1 MCGIAGVAM
10 ADGSAPDGALVGR
23 MIKAIAHRGPDG
35 EGAYTSGNVGIGH
48 NRLAIIDLETG
59 DQPIRGPRGIVL
71 VANAEIYNYIELRR
85 QLGESRFNTRSD
97 CEPPV
102 HLYAGA
108 GTGFGQALRG
118 MYAIA
123 IADEAAGRVVLSRDP
138 FGIKPLYYAAIEGGT
153 AFASEPAAL
162 VAAGLVPARLDA
174 AARDE
179 MLQLQ
184 YSTGRRT
191 IFEGVDR
198 VLPGETLT
206 IEAGSIVSR
215 LNKAALPGGAPAD
228 WDEEEAIRRFDA
240 AFMNSV
246 EVHQRADVPYGM
258 FLSGGIDSSAV
269 LAAMRDLNDR
279 PVQAFTAGFSGTR
292 AADER
297 EHAGDVARAAGADFH
312 AVDVDA
318 ADFWQD
324 LPAIAAAVDDPAAD
338 YAIIPTYKLGRL
350 VHDRG
355 LKVVLS
361 GEGGDELF
369 AGYGRYRRLLRPWFL
384 GGGAVR
390 HKGAFEGLG
399 VLRDDGNGWR
409 AGLDRAAAR
418 EATAG
423 RTRLQAAQAM
433 DCADWLPND
442 LLIKL
447 DRCLM
452 AHGVEGRTPFLDRR
466 VADVAMRLPDN
477 LKVRGRAGKY
487 VLRRWLERKLP
498 EARPFAR
505 KKGFTVPVGE
515 WIAARSGEISQLVA
529 RQPCIEEAC
538 HPSAVEALFRTLDP
552 GRPRAAQAAW
562 RLLFYA
568 LWYRRHMEGRAPDG
582 DVFEVLSAN

>member
-1 MCGIAGVAM
+1 MCGIAGIAM

-35 EGAYTSGNVGIGH
+35 EGAHTSGNVGMGH

-71 VANAEIYNYIELRR
+71 VANAEIYNYVELRR

-108 GTGFGQALRG
+108 GTGFGRALRG

-123 IADEAAGRVVLSRDP
+123 ITDEAAGRVVLSRDP

-162 VAAGLVPARLDA
+162 VTAGLVPARLDA

-269 LAAMRDLNDR
+269 LAAMRDLNDQ

-292 AADER
+292 VADER
-297 EHAGDVARAAGADFH
+297 EHAGAVARAAGADFH

-324 LPAIAAAVDDPAAD
+324 LPAMAAAVDDPAGD

-384 GGGAVR
+384 GGGAMR

-399 VLRDDGNGWR
+399 VLRDDGDGWR

-418 EATAG
+418 EATTG
-423 RTRLQAAQAM
+423 RTRLQAAQAT

-442 LLIKL
+442 LLTKL

-466 VADVAMRLPDN
+466 VAEVAMRLSDN
-477 LKVRGRAGKY
+477 LKVRGRTGKY

-529 RQPCIEEAC
+529 RQPCIEEVC
-538 HPSAVEALFRTLDP
+538 HPAAVEALFRTLDP
-552 GRPRAAQAAW
+552 NRPRAAQAAW

-568 LWYRRHMEGRAPDG
+568 LWHRRHMEGRAPDG